1 MRYSCANR
9 PCKLVGVS
17 SLVAMRLNRIWWVV
31 LMLLAA
37 FLAVAWYD
45 GGREEQRLIEQPVTL
60 PEGAL

>member
-1 MRYSCANR
+1 M
-9 PCKLVGVS
+9 
-17 SLVAMRLNRIWWVV
+17 VAMRLNRIWWVV

-45 GGREEQRLIEQPVTL
+45 GGREEQRLIEQPATL